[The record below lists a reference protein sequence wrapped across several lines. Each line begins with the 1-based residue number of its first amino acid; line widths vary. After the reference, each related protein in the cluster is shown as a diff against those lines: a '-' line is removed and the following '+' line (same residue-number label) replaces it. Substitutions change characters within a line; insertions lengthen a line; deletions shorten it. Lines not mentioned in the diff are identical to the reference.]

1 LPTTFSIFLSFERLR
16 IGAYVMKFLKY
27 SLLIISSL
35 TVFSSTLYAEDDVI
49 SLPTITVM
57 AEEELRDEF
66 VGILPYQEDEEV
78 KEALRY
84 QVYKL
89 ESDIQNKENPSMAMS
104 YIPNTAIPNMN
115 QYSPF
120 LQQYIMVVASGF
132 QSSDPTNGAFE
143 MLSTLGIDRNNIDSL
158 RNGTMEF
165 NFNQSTI
172 NEIEKN
178 NVDIFQIQQQLRENF
193 TNR

>member
-1 LPTTFSIFLSFERLR
+1 
-16 IGAYVMKFLKY
+16 MKFLKY

-89 ESDIQNKENPSMAMS
+89 ESDIQNKEIN
-104 YIPNTAIPNMN
+104 
-115 QYSPF
+115 
-120 LQQYIMVVASGF
+120 
-132 QSSDPTNGAFE
+132 E
-143 MLSTLGIDRNNIDSL
+143 MLSKLEIGSEVIAASGIIGKVKAIKGEYISLEVSENVVFKLQRSAIANIL
-158 RNGTMEF
+158 PKGT
-165 NFNQSTI
+165 
-172 NEIEKN
+172 IESIK
-178 NVDIFQIQQQLRENF
+178 
-193 TNR
+193 

>member
-1 LPTTFSIFLSFERLR
+1 
-16 IGAYVMKFLKY
+16 MKFLKFFP
-27 SLLIISSL
+27 SFILFSSL
-35 TVFSSTLYAEDDVI
+35 GFPLMVQASDVI

-78 KEALRY
+78 KETLRY

-89 ESDIQNKENPSMAMS
+89 ESDIQNKEISENPSMAMS

-120 LQQYIMVVASGF
+120 LQQYIMAVASGF
-132 QSSDPTNGAFE
+132 QSPDPTNGAFE

-158 RNGTMEF
+158 RNGNIEF

-172 NEIEKN
+172 NEIEQN
-178 NVDIFQIQQQLRENF
+178 NVDIFQLQQQLRDNF

>member
-1 LPTTFSIFLSFERLR
+1 
-16 IGAYVMKFLKY
+16 MNFLKY
-27 SLLIISSL
+27 SLLILSSM
-35 TVFSSTLYAEDDVI
+35 TVCSSTLYADDDVI

-89 ESDIQNKENPSMAMS
+89 ESDIQNKDISENPSMAMS

-120 LQQYIMVVASGF
+120 LQQYIMAVASGF

-172 NEIEKN
+172 NEIEQN
-178 NVDIFQIQQQLRENF
+178 NVDIFQLQQQLRDNF

>member
-1 LPTTFSIFLSFERLR
+1 
-16 IGAYVMKFLKY
+16 MKFLKY
-27 SLLIISSL
+27 SLLILSSL
-35 TVFSSTLYAEDDVI
+35 TVFSSTLYAEDDVV

-89 ESDIQNKENPSMAMS
+89 ESDIQNKDISENPSMAMS

-120 LQQYIMVVASGF
+120 LKQYIMAVASGF

-172 NEIEKN
+172 NEIEQN
-178 NVDIFQIQQQLRENF
+178 NVDIFQLQQQLRDNF